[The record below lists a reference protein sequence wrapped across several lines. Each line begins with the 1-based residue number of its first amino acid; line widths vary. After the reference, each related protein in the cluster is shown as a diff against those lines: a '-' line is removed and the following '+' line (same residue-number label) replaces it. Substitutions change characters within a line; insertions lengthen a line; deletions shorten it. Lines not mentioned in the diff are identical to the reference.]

1 MSLEEK
7 NGEWRWS
14 GTSAVIRNGVPG
26 RRKNRIK
33 GVIKH
38 VGENHRWSFTE
49 KDTGGNATK
58 STILAVGINS
68 KGKLWASRW

>member
-7 NGEWRWS
+7 NGEWRCPD
-14 GTSAVIRNGVPG
+14 TNAVIRNGIPG

-38 VGENHRWSFTE
+38 AGENHR
-49 KDTGGNATK
+49 
-58 STILAVGINS
+58 
-68 KGKLWASRW
+68 

>member
-14 GTSAVIRNGVPG
+14 DTSAVIRNGVPG

-38 VGENHRWSFTE
+38 AGENHR
-49 KDTGGNATK
+49 
-58 STILAVGINS
+58 
-68 KGKLWASRW
+68 